1 MTSSLPDTMRVL
13 SLNAYEGASALEL
26 ITKPLPKPSGNQLLV
41 KMHAAPIN
49 PSDLLFLEGNYGQRK
64 PLPVAPGFEGSGTV
78 VAAGSPLLER
88 LYVGRKVACGGTG
101 AGDGTWAEY
110 LLTSPFGCVPLRNAS
125 LEQGA
130 TMLVNPLTVYLM
142 LRQAKREGH
151 KAIIHTAAASSLGKM
166 LIKRAQEL
174 NLPLIN
180 IVRRD
185 AQVTMLRELGADYVL
200 NSNDADFAGQLQTL
214 SRDLDAT
221 LALDAVA
228 GEMTSRLLDAMP
240 NGSTVR
246 VYGALSMQEGS
257 INPRWFVF
265 ENKRLEGFWLA
276 DVARERFWQD
286 MLPAFV
292 TLPNLVGKQLQTMVQ
307 ARFDIVNYQQAL
319 SDYQANMSDG
329 KVLLTFDQETKYQEA
344 KDLADE
350 PS

>member
-1 MTSSLPDTMRVL
+1 MTSLPADTMRVL
-13 SLNAYEGASALEL
+13 SLRAYEGVSALEL
-26 ITKPLPKPSGNQLLV
+26 ITKPVPQPSGNQLLI

-49 PSDLLFLEGNYGQRK
+49 PSDLLFVEGNYGQRK

-110 LLTSPFGCVPLRNAS
+110 LLTSPFGCVPLRNVS
-125 LEQGA
+125 LEDGA

-142 LRQAKREGH
+142 LRGAKREGH
-151 KAIIHTAAASSLGKM
+151 KAVIHTAAASSLGKM
-166 LIKRAQEL
+166 LISRAKAL
-174 NLPLIN
+174 GLPIIN

-200 NSNDADFAGQLQTL
+200 NSSDANFVTQLETL
-214 SRDLDAT
+214 SRELDAT

-228 GEMTSRLLDAMP
+228 GEMTSTLLEAMP

-246 VYGALSMQEGS
+246 VYGALSLQEAAV
-257 INPRWFVF
+257 NPRWWVF

-276 DVARERFWQD
+276 DVARERFW
-286 MLPAFV
+286 
-292 TLPNLVGKQLQTMVQ
+292 
-307 ARFDIVNYQQAL
+307 
-319 SDYQANMSDG
+319 
-329 KVLLTFDQETKYQEA
+329 
-344 KDLADE
+344 
-350 PS
+350 

>member
-1 MTSSLPDTMRVL
+1 MRVL
-13 SLNAYEGASALEL
+13 SLNAYEGVSALEL
-26 ITKPLPKPSGNQLLV
+26 ITKPVPKPSGNQLLV
-41 KMHAAPIN
+41 KMYAAPIN

-110 LLTSPFGCVPLRNAS
+110 LLTSPFGCVPLRNVG
-125 LEQGA
+125 LEDGA

-151 KAIIHTAAASSLGKM
+151 KAVIHTAAASSLGKM
-166 LIKRAQEL
+166 LIQRASTL
-174 NLPLIN
+174 NLPVIN

-185 AQVTMLRELGADYVL
+185 AQVTMLRDLGAQHVL
-200 NSNDADFAGQLQTL
+200 NSSDDDFAAQLREL
-214 SRDLDAT
+214 SHQLGAT

-228 GEMTSRLLDAMP
+228 GEMSSTLLESMP

-246 VYGALSMQEGS
+246 VYGALSLAEGS

-292 TLPNLVGKQLQTMVQ
+292 NLPNLVGKQLQTTVQ
-307 ARFDIVNYQQAL
+307 ARFDIAEYEQAL
-319 SDYQANMSDG
+319 HHYQAQMSDG
-329 KVLLTFDQETKYQEA
+329 KVLLTFDQE
-344 KDLADE
+344 ADDPPNK